1 MRKIRRAYER
11 IFEFEARDLARIPRV
26 LLRLARMLL
35 LVPREFLKDHGF
47 QWAAALA
54 YYTLL
59 SLIPL
64 GILAFSLADVFEKF
78 FNLDEK
84 LADLLL
90 REGLPDAAM
99 RAGDEVRD
107 AIEKARGAS
116 GRMGVIG
123 TLLLVITSL
132 GLFSALERALNRV
145 WKVEDRRTAFQ
156 RFRAFW
162 LVLTLAPVLFGL
174 SVWATAKLRSAGL
187 QESLIGVG
195 FLLRAGVYLLPFV
208 ITWTAFFLLYVFLP
222 NTRVKTTS
230 ALVGAVVAG
239 SLWEVAKWGFNLYVA
254 NASQID
260 KVYGPLGILPLF
272 IFWIY
277 ITWSIL
283 LSGGALAYVD
293 QNYLAISSGVR
304 GQAAESGA
312 PREFHAIRLLVET
325 YRRFRA
331 GEEPPDLF
339 QLSSTLTLRTETAR
353 GIALE
358 LERAGL
364 LRCDEG
370 GRYLP
375 AREARRI
382 GLRDI
387 VAAVRGTAP
396 EADAGASPAFQ
407 EAFRAGEEARYASF
421 GESTLEDLM
430 PRDADSA
437 A

>member
-1 MRKIRRAYER
+1 VRRVRRLYER
-11 IFEFEARDLARIPRV
+11 IFEFEASGLARIPRL

-59 SLIPL
+59 SLVPL

-99 RAGDEVRD
+99 RAGDEVRN
-107 AIEKARGAS
+107 AIDKARGAS

-123 TLLLVITSL
+123 TVLLVATSL

-162 LVLTLAPVLFGL
+162 LVLTLAPLLFGL

-195 FLLRAGVYLLPFV
+195 FLLRAGVFLLPFV
-208 ITWTAFFLLYVFLP
+208 ITWSAFFLLYMFLP

-230 ALVGAVVAG
+230 ALLGAVVAG

-277 ITWSIL
+277 ITWSIV

-293 QNYLAISSGVR
+293 QNYRAISSGVR
-304 GQAAESGA
+304 GRSADTGA

-325 YRRFRA
+325 YRRFRG

-339 QLSSTLTLRTETAR
+339 QLGSSLTLRTETAR
-353 GIALE
+353 GIALD

-364 LRCDEG
+364 LRSDEG
-370 GRYLP
+370 GHYLP
-375 AREARRI
+375 AREARHI
-382 GLRDI
+382 GLREI
-387 VAAVRGTAP
+387 VVAVRGAAP
-396 EADAGASPAFQ
+396 GAESGDAASFL

-421 GESTLEDLM
+421 GSSTLEDLM
-430 PRDADSA
+430 PPDGAEGA
-437 A
+437 